1 MTHEKRPHN
10 PAPED
15 RREENE
21 NSRPLPRRTPLKIGI
36 THGDTNGV
44 GYELILK
51 AFADPMMYDVCTPIV
66 YGAVKVAAYHA
77 KALEMKANFHIVQTP
92 DEAQTD
98 RLNLVNCFDEEV
110 PVEWGKVAPEAGHA
124 ALVALERAAEDLRDG
139 KIDALVTAPIC
150 KEAMHSAGFKFV
162 GHTEFLADRLGSREN
177 QPLMI
182 LQSEMMRVAL
192 ATVHCPLSQVA
203 AQLSREMLEERLS
216 VLYTGLRRD
225 FLLSS
230 PRIAVLAL
238 NPHCGD
244 GGMLGEEE
252 KTIISP
258 AIQTM
263 VERGIPCYGP
273 FPADGFFGAG
283 LFRKFDGILA
293 MYHDQGLAP
302 FKALSMESGVN
313 FTAGLPFVR
322 TSPDHGVAF
331 DLAGQGVA
339 DISSFRS
346 AIYAAVDVVRN
357 RRADDEAHANP
368 LPKLYHERR
377 EDGERSRHTIPQE
390 KPAE

>member
-1 MTHEKRPHN
+1 
-10 PAPED
+10 
-15 RREENE
+15 
-21 NSRPLPRRTPLKIGI
+21 
-36 THGDTNGV
+36 
-44 GYELILK
+44 
-51 AFADPMMYDVCTPIV
+51 
-66 YGAVKVAAYHA
+66 
-77 KALEMKANFHIVQTP
+77 
-92 DEAQTD
+92 
-98 RLNLVNCFDEEV
+98 
-110 PVEWGKVAPEAGHA
+110 
-124 ALVALERAAEDLRDG
+124 
-139 KIDALVTAPIC
+139 
-150 KEAMHSAGFKFV
+150 
-162 GHTEFLADRLGSREN
+162 
-177 QPLMI
+177 
-182 LQSEMMRVAL
+182 
-192 ATVHCPLSQVA
+192 
-203 AQLSREMLEERLS
+203 
-216 VLYTGLRRD
+216 
-225 FLLSS
+225 
-230 PRIAVLAL
+230 
-238 NPHCGD
+238 
-244 GGMLGEEE
+244 
-252 KTIISP
+252 
-258 AIQTM
+258 M

-346 AIYAAVDVVRN
+346 AIYAAVDVVRT